1 MKFTKEQAIEDL
13 NRKLAKEVG
22 EPCLSSKTILNKVER
37 TFAKLES
44 KSDEETELSDFVD
57 DVFPDILDMDKNLR
71 KLNSDKIS
79 SYEKEFKEKWEKE
92 HQKTPPTTPPT
103 NGGGSENELMK
114 QMQEE
119 IRQLK
124 EDNAKSKAEK
134 EIMGK
139 RSELVSKL
147 KEKKIED
154 EKWIDA
160 YIKKL
165 PINADTDIDAEV
177 NDALAFYNIS
187 NSHVGSGV
195 TPQGGGSSAS
205 VDENEFSRIKKERE
219 SRIEQ
224 RSKL

>member
-1 MKFTKEQAIEDL
+1 MKFTKEQAFEKLKGILTENGKKPL
-13 NRKLAKEVG
+13 RMTEISINRQLDALMPILA
-22 EPCLSSKTILNKVER
+22 S
-37 TFAKLES
+37 
-44 KSDEETELSDFVD
+44 EETELDDFVEKSKES
-57 DVFPDILDMDKNLR
+57 FSTM
-71 KLNSDKIS
+71 NSNAEYDNSKFAKS
-79 SYEKEFKEKWEKE
+79 FEQEFKEKWEKE
-92 HQKTPPTTPPT
+92 HQTTPPITPPT
-103 NGGGSENELMK
+103 NGEGSENELMK

-134 EIMGK
+134 EITGK

-165 PINADTDIDAEV
+165 PINADTDVETEA

>member
-1 MKFTKEQAIEDL
+1 MKFTKEQAFEKLKGILTENGKKPL
-13 NRKLAKEVG
+13 RMTEISINRQLDALMPILA
-22 EPCLSSKTILNKVER
+22 S
-37 TFAKLES
+37 
-44 KSDEETELSDFVD
+44 EETELDDFVEKSKES
-57 DVFPDILDMDKNLR
+57 FSIM
-71 KLNSDKIS
+71 NSNAEYDNSKFAKS
-79 SYEKEFKEKWEKE
+79 FEQEFKEKWEKE
-92 HQKTPPTTPPT
+92 HQTTPPITPPT

-119 IRQLK
+119 LRQLK

-134 EIMGK
+134 EITGK

-165 PINADTDIDAEV
+165 PINADTDVETEA

>member
-1 MKFTKEQAIEDL
+1 MKFTKEQAFEKLKGILTENGKKPL
-13 NRKLAKEVG
+13 RMTEISINRQLDALMPILA
-22 EPCLSSKTILNKVER
+22 S
-37 TFAKLES
+37 
-44 KSDEETELSDFVD
+44 EETELDDFVEKSKES
-57 DVFPDILDMDKNLR
+57 FSTM
-71 KLNSDKIS
+71 NSNAEYDNSKFAKS
-79 SYEKEFKEKWEKE
+79 FEQEFKEKWEKE
-92 HQKTPPTTPPT
+92 HQTTPPTTPPT

-119 IRQLK
+119 LRQLK

-134 EIMGK
+134 EITGK

-165 PINADTDIDAEV
+165 PINADTDVETEA

>member
-1 MKFTKEQAIEDL
+1 MKFTKEQAFEKLKGILTENGKKPL
-13 NRKLAKEVG
+13 RMTEISINRQLDALMPILA
-22 EPCLSSKTILNKVER
+22 S
-37 TFAKLES
+37 
-44 KSDEETELSDFVD
+44 EETELDDFVEKSKES
-57 DVFPDILDMDKNLR
+57 FSTM
-71 KLNSDKIS
+71 NSNAEYDNSKFAKS
-79 SYEKEFKEKWEKE
+79 FEQEFKEKWEKE
-92 HQKTPPTTPPT
+92 HQTTPPITPPT

-119 IRQLK
+119 LRQLK

-134 EIMGK
+134 EITGK

-165 PINADTDIDAEV
+165 PINADTDVETEA

>member
-1 MKFTKEQAIEDL
+1 MKFTKEQAFEKLKGILTENGKKPL
-13 NRKLAKEVG
+13 RMTEISINRQLDALMPILA
-22 EPCLSSKTILNKVER
+22 S
-37 TFAKLES
+37 
-44 KSDEETELSDFVD
+44 EETELDDFVEKSKES
-57 DVFPDILDMDKNLR
+57 FSTM
-71 KLNSDKIS
+71 NSNAEYDNSKFAKS
-79 SYEKEFKEKWEKE
+79 FEQEFKEKWEKE
-92 HQKTPPTTPPT
+92 HQTTPPITPPT

-119 IRQLK
+119 LRQLK

-134 EIMGK
+134 EITGK

-165 PINADTDIDAEV
+165 PINADTDVETEA

-195 TPQGGGSSAS
+195 TPQGGGSSTS

>member
-1 MKFTKEQAIEDL
+1 MKFTKEQAFEKLKGILTENGKKTL
-13 NRKLAKEVG
+13 RMTEISINRQLDALMPILA
-22 EPCLSSKTILNKVER
+22 S
-37 TFAKLES
+37 
-44 KSDEETELSDFVD
+44 EETELDDFVEKSKES
-57 DVFPDILDMDKNLR
+57 FSTM
-71 KLNSDKIS
+71 NSNAEYDNSKFAKS
-79 SYEKEFKEKWEKE
+79 FEQEFKEKWEKE
-92 HQKTPPTTPPT
+92 HQTTPPITPPT

-119 IRQLK
+119 LRQLK

-134 EIMGK
+134 EITGK

-165 PINADTDIDAEV
+165 PINADTDVETEA

>member
-1 MKFTKEQAIEDL
+1 MKFTKEQAFEKLKGILTENGKKPL
-13 NRKLAKEVG
+13 RMTEISINRQLDALMPILA
-22 EPCLSSKTILNKVER
+22 S
-37 TFAKLES
+37 
-44 KSDEETELSDFVD
+44 EETELDDFVEKSKES
-57 DVFPDILDMDKNLR
+57 FSIM
-71 KLNSDKIS
+71 NSNAEYDNSKFAKS
-79 SYEKEFKEKWEKE
+79 FEQEFKEKWEKE
-92 HQKTPPTTPPT
+92 HQTTPPTTPPT

-134 EIMGK
+134 EIIGK

-165 PINADTDIDAEV
+165 PINADTDVETEA

>member
-1 MKFTKEQAIEDL
+1 MKFTKEQAFEKLKGILTENGKKPL
-13 NRKLAKEVG
+13 RMTEISINRQLDALMPILA
-22 EPCLSSKTILNKVER
+22 S
-37 TFAKLES
+37 
-44 KSDEETELSDFVD
+44 EETELDDFVD
-57 DVFPDILDMDKNLR
+57 KSKESFSTM
-71 KLNSDKIS
+71 NSNAEYDNSKFAKS
-79 SYEKEFKEKWEKE
+79 FEQEFKEKWEKE
-92 HQKTPPTTPPT
+92 HQTTPPITPPT

-119 IRQLK
+119 LRQLK

-134 EIMGK
+134 EITGK

-165 PINADTDIDAEV
+165 PINADTDVETEA

>member
-1 MKFTKEQAIEDL
+1 
-13 NRKLAKEVG
+13 
-22 EPCLSSKTILNKVER
+22 
-37 TFAKLES
+37 
-44 KSDEETELSDFVD
+44 
-57 DVFPDILDMDKNLR
+57 
-71 KLNSDKIS
+71 
-79 SYEKEFKEKWEKE
+79 
-92 HQKTPPTTPPT
+92 
-103 NGGGSENELMK
+103 MK

-134 EIMGK
+134 EIIGK

-165 PINADTDIDAEV
+165 PINADTDVETEA

>member
-1 MKFTKEQAIEDL
+1 MKFTKEQAFEKLKGILTENGKKPL
-13 NRKLAKEVG
+13 RMTEISINRQLDALMPILA
-22 EPCLSSKTILNKVER
+22 S
-37 TFAKLES
+37 
-44 KSDEETELSDFVD
+44 EETELDDFVEKSKES
-57 DVFPDILDMDKNLR
+57 FSTM
-71 KLNSDKIS
+71 NSNAEYDNSKFAKS
-79 SYEKEFKEKWEKE
+79 FEQEFKEKWEKE
-92 HQKTPPTTPPT
+92 HQTTPPITPPT

-119 IRQLK
+119 LRQLK

-134 EIMGK
+134 EIIGK

-165 PINADTDIDAEV
+165 PINADTDVETEA

>member
-1 MKFTKEQAIEDL
+1 MKFTKEQAFEKLKGILTENGKKPL
-13 NRKLAKEVG
+13 RMTEISINRQLDTLMPILA
-22 EPCLSSKTILNKVER
+22 S
-37 TFAKLES
+37 
-44 KSDEETELSDFVD
+44 EETELDDFVEKSKES
-57 DVFPDILDMDKNLR
+57 FSTM
-71 KLNSDKIS
+71 NSNAEYDNSKFAKS
-79 SYEKEFKEKWEKE
+79 FEQEFKEKWEKE
-92 HQKTPPTTPPT
+92 HQTTPPTTPPT

-147 KEKKIED
+147 KEKKIDD

-165 PINADTDIDAEV
+165 PINADTDVETEA

>member
-1 MKFTKEQAIEDL
+1 MKFTKEQAFEKLKGILTENGKKPL
-13 NRKLAKEVG
+13 RMTEISINRQLDALMPILA
-22 EPCLSSKTILNKVER
+22 S
-37 TFAKLES
+37 
-44 KSDEETELSDFVD
+44 EETELDDFVEKSKES
-57 DVFPDILDMDKNLR
+57 FSTM
-71 KLNSDKIS
+71 NSNAEYDNSKFAKS
-79 SYEKEFKEKWEKE
+79 FEQEFKEKWEKE
-92 HQKTPPTTPPT
+92 HQTTPLTTPPT

-134 EIMGK
+134 EIIGK

-165 PINADTDIDAEV
+165 PINADTDVETEA

>member
-1 MKFTKEQAIEDL
+1 MKFTKEQAFEKLKGILTENGKKTL
-13 NRKLAKEVG
+13 RMTEISINRQLDALMPILA
-22 EPCLSSKTILNKVER
+22 S
-37 TFAKLES
+37 
-44 KSDEETELSDFVD
+44 EETELDDFVEKSKES
-57 DVFPDILDMDKNLR
+57 FSTM
-71 KLNSDKIS
+71 NSNAEYDNSKFAKS
-79 SYEKEFKEKWEKE
+79 FEQEFKEKWEKE
-92 HQKTPPTTPPT
+92 HQTTPPITPPT

-119 IRQLK
+119 LRQLK

-134 EIMGK
+134 EIIGK

-165 PINADTDIDAEV
+165 PINADTDVETEA

>member
-1 MKFTKEQAIEDL
+1 MKFTKEQAFEKLKGILTENGKKPL
-13 NRKLAKEVG
+13 RMTEISINRQLDALMPILASEEMELDDFVGKTKESFSTMNSNA
-22 EPCLSSKTILNKVER
+22 EYDNSK
-37 TFAKLES
+37 FAKSFEQ
-44 KSDEETELSDFVD
+44 
-57 DVFPDILDMDKNLR
+57 
-71 KLNSDKIS
+71 
-79 SYEKEFKEKWEKE
+79 EFKEKWEKE
-92 HQKTPPTTPPT
+92 HQTTPPTTPPT
-103 NGGGSENELMK
+103 NGGGSENELIK

-119 IRQLK
+119 LRQLK
-124 EDNAKSKAEK
+124 EDNAKAKAEK
-134 EIMGK
+134 EIIGK

-165 PINADTDIDAEV
+165 PINADTDVETEA